1 MEIISISPD
10 TTKQAGAELARKII
24 GGAIV
29 CLHGDLGAGKTTFTK
44 GFAEGLGLQH
54 DMTSP
59 TFTLMNVYRL
69 PHTAPARELVH
80 IDTYRLESEAE
91 LIGIGVEDYL
101 GLPHTITLIE
111 WPEKI
116 SSLLHNKKVINVTI
130 DHLEETTRKITVQ

>member
-24 GGAIV
+24 GGAII
-29 CLHGDLGAGKTTFTK
+29 CLRGDLGAGKTTFTK

-101 GLPHTITLIE
+101 GQPHTITLIE

-116 SSLLHNKKVINVTI
+116 STLLHNKKVINVTI